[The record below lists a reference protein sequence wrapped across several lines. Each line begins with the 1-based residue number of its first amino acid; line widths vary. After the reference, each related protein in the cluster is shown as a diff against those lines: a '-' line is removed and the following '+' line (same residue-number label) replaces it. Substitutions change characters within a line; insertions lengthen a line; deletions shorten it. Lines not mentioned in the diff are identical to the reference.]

1 MNLFNILQEIQ
12 PKLPGWCNP
21 LKALTLASI
30 VIARRP
36 ACSVEIGVYGGS
48 SFIAIAV
55 AHQLIGYG
63 KAIGID
69 AWDNQVA
76 VAAQTENESREWWAN
91 QDLEK
96 IYQDLFALLDLH
108 GMGNVA
114 QLVRQQSNRVTPPN
128 SIGLLHVD
136 GGHNDQAITDVV
148 RFAPRVEPGGFV
160 VTDDT
165 NWTGGGVQR
174 AEAMLITM
182 KFRKLYALGTGAVF
196 VRA

>member
-1 MNLFNILQEIQ
+1 MTLNEILTKVQ
-12 PKLPGWCNP
+12 PGLPGWCDP
-21 LKALTLASI
+21 RKALTLASI

-48 SFIAIAV
+48 SFIAIAA
-55 AHQLIGYG
+55 AHQFIGYG

-128 SIGLLHVD
+128 AIGLLHVD
-136 GGHNDQAITDVV
+136 GGHNDQAVTDVA

-165 NWTGGGVQR
+165 QWVGGGVQR
-174 AEAMLITM
+174 AESMLLTM

>member
-196 VRA
+196 IRA

>member
-1 MNLFNILQEIQ
+1 MTLNEILTKVQ
-12 PKLPGWCNP
+12 PGLPGWCDP
-21 LKALTLASI
+21 QKALTLASI

-48 SFIAIAV
+48 SLIAIAA
-55 AHQLIGYG
+55 AHQFIGYG

-128 SIGLLHVD
+128 AIGLLHVD
-136 GGHNDQAITDVV
+136 GGHNDQAVTDVA

-165 NWTGGGVQR
+165 QWVGGGVQR
-174 AEAMLITM
+174 AESMLLTM

>member
-1 MNLFNILQEIQ
+1 MTLNEILTKVQ
-12 PKLPGWCNP
+12 PGLPGWCDP
-21 LKALTLASI
+21 QKALTLASI

-48 SFIAIAV
+48 SFIAIAA
-55 AHQLIGYG
+55 AHQFIGYG

-128 SIGLLHVD
+128 AIGLLHVD
-136 GGHNDQAITDVV
+136 GGHNDQAVTDVA

-165 NWTGGGVQR
+165 QWVGGGVQR
-174 AEAMLITM
+174 AESMLLTM